1 MTTMLDVS
9 RHAGVSKATVSRVL
23 NGTGQVKESTR
34 QKVFK
39 AMQALDYRPNFLA
52 RSLAN
57 RTSNSIGLVVSTFDG
72 FYFGRLLQQASRQT
86 ESHGKQLIV
95 TDGHDTPEREYHRP
109 RHPPDDGQRCTGN
122 GAPGRAGWVH

>member
-39 AMQALDYRPNFLA
+39 AMQALDYRPNFFSA
-52 RSLAN
+52 IFGKPHQQQHWS
-57 RTSNSIGLVVSTFDG
+57 GG
-72 FYFGRLLQQASRQT
+72 FY
-86 ESHGKQLIV
+86 I
-95 TDGHDTPEREYHRP
+95 
-109 RHPPDDGQRCTGN
+109 
-122 GAPGRAGWVH
+122 